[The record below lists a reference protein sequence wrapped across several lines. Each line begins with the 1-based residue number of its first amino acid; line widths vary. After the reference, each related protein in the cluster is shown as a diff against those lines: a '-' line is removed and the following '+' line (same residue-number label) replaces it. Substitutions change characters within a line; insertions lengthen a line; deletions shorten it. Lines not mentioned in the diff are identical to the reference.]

1 MGEIMNRINLRSAT
15 ESEMARQLF
24 CAWSGLVILLSI
36 VPFCFGQ
43 KDFGMDEKLKIE
55 QYKRANPLYL
65 AGQKDFK
72 KEKFQKAREKVMK
85 CIEFMPE
92 HANAWLLLAQI
103 ESKENNLGQALE
115 DVQKAKMNFV
125 HIAQFQTLTQE
136 RLFAELREQKA
147 GLQEQANALESA
159 LAQMG
164 SSQSPDAAKLSA
176 ELGRIKGD
184 IMNIDSQTQRP
195 IGSTIDIPAE
205 YFYVHGN
212 IFFKMRRFDDA
223 RDQYLEVIKRDPA
236 YGNAYNNLA
245 NLYFIAKDYQKALD
259 YLTQAESNRATIN
272 PKLKEAVLKALG
284 K

>member
-1 MGEIMNRINLRSAT
+1 MKRNDCIGMIKTKTSRRKISFL
-15 ESEMARQLF
+15 L
-24 CAWSGLVILLSI
+24 GLVFQFYAVS
-36 VPFCFGQ
+36 FCFGQ

-65 AGQKDFK
+65 AGQKDFV
-72 KEKFQKAREKVMK
+72 KEKFQKAREKLEE
-85 CIEFMPE
+85 CIEIMPE

-103 ESKENNLGQALE
+103 ENKENHLDKALE
-115 DVQKAKMNFV
+115 DVQKAKASFES
-125 HIAQFQTLTQE
+125 IAKFQTLTQE
-136 RLFAELREQKA
+136 RLFAELREKKA
-147 GLQEQANALESA
+147 GLQEQAIALESA

-164 SSQSPDAAKLSA
+164 SVQSADAAKLSA
-176 ELGRIKGD
+176 ELGQIKGN
-184 IMNIDSQTQRP
+184 IGAIDSQIQRP

-205 YFYVHGN
+205 FYFVHGN
-212 IFFKMRRFDDA
+212 IFFKRRQFNDA

-236 YGNAYNNLA
+236 HGNAYNNLA
-245 NLYFIAKDYQKALD
+245 NLYFMAKNYQKALD